1 MLDDETLRGM
11 YAERGVPTEW
21 QDVTPD
27 KLAPAFKLWYRAL
40 PSPGAA
46 SLENLDLTNEQDLAL
61 KKGAEY
67 AEWLI
72 HDPVAAL
79 RDSEIIPS
87 GGGDDDDDERERELP
102 HISTMVVNHEKT
114 LCRFIMH
121 ATVVASTN
129 PKTVGITI
137 VKEEAPG
144 DDAGC
149 P

>member
-1 MLDDETLRGM
+1 MLDDETLKGM
-11 YAERGVPTEW
+11 YADRGVPTDW
-21 QDVTPD
+21 QDITPE
-27 KLAPAFKLWYRAL
+27 KLAPAFRLWYRAL
-40 PSPGAA
+40 PSPGVA
-46 SLENLDLTNEQDLAL
+46 SLQNLDLTNDQDVAL

-79 RDSEIIPS
+79 RDSEIIH
-87 GGGDDDDDERERELP
+87 GDDDDDEPELP

-121 ATVVASTN
+121 ATVLASTN
-129 PKTVGITI
+129 PRTVGITI

-149 P
+149 Q

>member
-1 MLDDETLRGM
+1 MLDDETLKGM

-27 KLAPAFKLWYRAL
+27 KLAPAFRLWYRAL

-46 SLENLDLTNEQDLAL
+46 SLENLDLTNDQDLAL

-67 AEWLI
+67 AELLI
-72 HDPVAAL
+72 HDPVVAL
-79 RDSEIIPS
+79 RDSGIIP
-87 GGGDDDDDERERELP
+87 GGDDDDERELP
-102 HISTMVVNHEKT
+102 RISTMVVNHEKT
-114 LCRFIMH
+114 LYRFIMH

-129 PKTVGITI
+129 PKTVGLTI

-144 DDAGC
+144 EAGD
-149 P
+149 

>member
-1 MLDDETLRGM
+1 MLDDDTLKGM

-46 SLENLDLTNEQDLAL
+46 SLENLDLTNDQDLAL

-67 AEWLI
+67 AELLI
-72 HDPVAAL
+72 HDPVVAL
-79 RDSEIIPS
+79 RDSGIIPG
-87 GGGDDDDDERERELP
+87 GGGDDDDDERELP
-102 HISTMVVNHEKT
+102 RISTMVVNHEKT
-114 LCRFIMH
+114 LYRFIMH

-129 PKTVGITI
+129 PKTVGLTI

-144 DDAGC
+144 EAGD
-149 P
+149 